1 MAVDFLLTPGAGT
14 FKPSGQPLLFTAEYT
29 GTPTAAFRIIFWVY
43 EDGGLI
49 GKYYVS
55 VNADNTATLD
65 LGRVI
70 LNRCKVDETGYGAGL
85 GPIHAYTALPFTL
98 TTYNIRKYEVK
109 VGEYT
114 GTESAVLD
122 TATAYL
128 FAGYE
133 QTSAGLHP
141 SFADYYGTASTKK
154 FWLTDREA
162 TGSYIEMTAADEDEG
177 VIACLISDDVF
188 SGDSIMYAVT
198 NTSNVT
204 TTTTITINA
213 TNGAQLPSASST
225 NGFMMYAALMPV
237 NVEAITGVS
246 LTNWKS
252 YTIQP
257 VTAGTLTIRGKAIR
271 VTRNC
276 NGNRNDSVLVAF
288 SNTRGGWDY
297 LRFFNNSSRVIRT
310 EEKTYK
316 RNLIDYNAYIPE
328 SWLTYEAESLPY
340 QKTAKQT
347 FTLNGIFDV
356 AEAKL
361 LPVLMRARQVM
372 GKIDGVW
379 VPLNITDNQASYQ
392 VRTSSKLTQASINVE
407 LAQSIQC

>member
-1 MAVDFLLTPGAGT
+1 MAVDFLTTPGAGT

-29 GTPTAAFRIIFWVY
+29 GTPTAAFRIIFWIY
-43 EDGGLI
+43 EDGALI

-55 VNADNTATLD
+55 LNIDYTATLD
-65 LGRVI
+65 LGRI
-70 LNRCKVDETGYGAGL
+70 IQNRCRVDETPSGWPVQ
-85 GPIHAYTALPFTL
+85 PIHAFVSAPFTI
-98 TTYNIRKYEVK
+98 TTNNIRKYEVK

-114 GTESAVLD
+114 GVESAVLA

-133 QTSAGLHP
+133 QTASGLHP
-141 SFADYYGTASTKK
+141 SFAAYYGTDSSKK

-162 TGSYIEMTAADEDEG
+162 SGNYIEMTAADEDEG
-177 VIACLISDDVF
+177 VVACLTSDDVF
-188 SGDSIMYAVT
+188 SGDSILYAVT

-204 TTTTITINA
+204 TTTTITINGA
-213 TNGAQLPSASST
+213 NGGQLPSSSTT

-237 NVEAITGVS
+237 NVEAIAGVS

-257 VTAGTLTIRGKAIR
+257 VSAGTLTIRGKAIR

-276 NGNRNDSVLVAF
+276 NGNRSDSVLVAF

-297 LRFFNNSSRVIRT
+297 LRFFNNSNRVIRT

-316 RNLIDYNAYIPE
+316 KNLIDYNAYTPE
-328 SWLTYEAESLPY
+328 SWGTYEAESVPY
-340 QKTAKQT
+340 QKSARQSY
-347 FTLNGIFDV
+347 TLTGIFDI

-361 LPVLMRARQVM
+361 LPILMRSRQVF
-372 GKIDGVW
+372 GKIDGAW
-379 VPLNITDNQASYQ
+379 LPLNITDNQASYQ